1 MDTEIEKYVTKQNQL
16 EKQIE
21 ELFAERKMLRSRIS
35 ILNECLSYE
44 KIKQKIC
51 ELENKQ
57 NILNSLESLVNQMR
71 TEIKPL
77 DYLKQLL
84 QKQLIVSS
92 VSTTNYDSNV
102 EKQKNS
108 QVTTDSECAIETLDS
123 LSDVGSEGSVM
134 VLSEYD
140 IVSDDEV
147 LENTEKTITNK
158 VVYDQALQMAS
169 SVHSL
174 LVESSTSNTE
184 SIEPNINE
192 LKDDENCCLQSDS
205 KDSIAS
211 MDTSFKIKQLLDM
224 YDVVKKK
231 DLISCTENVS
241 VLFQYLILYQY
252 KMFFFV
258 V

>member
-1 MDTEIEKYVTKQNQL
+1 MDSEIEKYATKQSQL

-21 ELFAERKMLRSRIS
+21 ELFAERKMLQNRIS
-35 ILNECLSYE
+35 VLNECLSYE
-44 KIKQKIC
+44 KIKQKIS

-57 NILNSLESLVNQMR
+57 NILKSLESMVYQMK

-84 QKQLIVSS
+84 QKQLMVSS
-92 VSTTNYDSNV
+92 ISTTNKDLNV
-102 EKQKNS
+102 EEQKCLVSS
-108 QVTTDSECAIETLDS
+108 QLTTNSECAIETLDS

-140 IVSDDEV
+140 MVSDDEFQ
-147 LENTEKTITNK
+147 ENTDKAISNK
-158 VVYDQALQMAS
+158 VMYDEALQMAS

-174 LVESSTSNTE
+174 LVESPTSNIE
-184 SIEPNINE
+184 SIKPSPNTTE
-192 LKDDENCCLQSDS
+192 QKDDVNCCLQSDS

-211 MDTSFKIKQLLDM
+211 MDTSTKIKQLLDI

-231 DLISCTENVS
+231 DLINCTENVS
-241 VLFQYLILYQY
+241 VLFQY
-252 KMFFFV
+252 
-258 V
+258 